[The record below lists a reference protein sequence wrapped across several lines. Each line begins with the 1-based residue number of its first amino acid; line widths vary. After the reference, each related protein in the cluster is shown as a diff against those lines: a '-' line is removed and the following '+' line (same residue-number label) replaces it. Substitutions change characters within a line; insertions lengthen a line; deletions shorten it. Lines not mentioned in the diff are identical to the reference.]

1 MLLFTHTFPH
11 HPSGWWLYLLTYALL
26 AVTVISVLFET
37 SQGLSRGL
45 SRLRLWLAGSGAALF
60 CVLVVTTQRLL
71 RPMLLAG
78 FVKWGAGLC
87 ALLPR
92 LDRYAASA
100 VSGAAPTQSAALRIG
115 KGNVCRNV
123 EHAVPGR

>member
-1 MLLFTHTFPH
+1 MLLFPHTVPH

-60 CVLVVTTQRLL
+60 CVLIVLTQRLV

-78 FVKWGAGLC
+78 FV
-87 ALLPR
+87 
-92 LDRYAASA
+92 
-100 VSGAAPTQSAALRIG
+100 SGVLVCTLFFLGWIG
-115 KGNVCRNV
+115 MQR
-123 EHAVPGR
+123 RR